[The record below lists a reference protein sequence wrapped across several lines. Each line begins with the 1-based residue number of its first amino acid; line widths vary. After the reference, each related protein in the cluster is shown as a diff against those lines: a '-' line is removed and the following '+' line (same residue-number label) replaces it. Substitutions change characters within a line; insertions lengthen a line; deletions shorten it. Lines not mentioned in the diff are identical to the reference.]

1 MSNNQTIDLERSAA
15 MFAALSNPN
24 RLRLFLRVI
33 DHCGTTPV
41 CATDEAVGACVGEL
55 AEGLG
60 IAASTVSHH
69 LKELRLAGLISMTRN
84 GRSIECAVNAAA
96 AEELSALLNHS
107 EAGLTA

>member
-1 MSNNQTIDLERSAA
+1 MSKYQTVDIGRSAA

-24 RLRLFLRVI
+24 RLQLFLRVV
-33 DHCGTTPV
+33 DHCGNAPV

-84 GRSIECAVNAAA
+84 GRSIECAVDTAAVD
-96 AEELSALLNHS
+96 ELSALLNRS
-107 EAGLTA
+107 DAALAV

>member
-1 MSNNQTIDLERSAA
+1 

-24 RLRLFLRVI
+24 RLRLFLRVV
-33 DHCGTTPV
+33 DHCGTEQV
-41 CATDEAVGACVGEL
+41 CATEDVVGACVGEL

-84 GRSIECAVNAAA
+84 GRSIECEVNATAVD
-96 AEELSALLNHS
+96 ELSTLLGQSLQN
-107 EAGLTA
+107 EEMLPA

>member
-1 MSNNQTIDLERSAA
+1 MVEIERSAA

-24 RLRLFLRVI
+24 RLRLFLRVVER
-33 DHCGTTPV
+33 CGTDAV
-41 CATDEAVGACVGEL
+41 CATDDAVGACVGEL

-84 GRSIECAVNAAA
+84 GRNIECGINATAVA
-96 AEELSALLNHS
+96 ELSALLS
-107 EAGLTA
+107 QPEAALAV

>member
-1 MSNNQTIDLERSAA
+1 

-24 RLRLFLRVI
+24 RLRLFLRVV
-33 DHCGTTPV
+33 DRCGPAPV
-41 CATDEAVGACVGEL
+41 CTTDEVVGACVGEL

-84 GRSIECAVNAAA
+84 GRSIECGVNAKAVS
-96 AEELSALLNHS
+96 ELSAMLNLS
-107 EAGLTA
+107 DAALAV